1 MGLKNETEI
10 LLDKAEKAFESSWNV
25 LLKMKRQN
33 LSGEDAI
40 SLLEFQSHLAKILFA
55 IEKCRNKII
64 QEEKR
69 LVKNKNRY
77 KNQWFVQRLKSL
89 GNCKKSLELVT
100 NIGKAIGD
108 SFAYWFYRWDL
119 DLLEE
124 HKKHQIIR
132 NFPTGIGGIGE
143 IEFTEKIKHLQNKLV
158 IYHGTTN
165 ILRIGDIS
173 LFDLETLQIVAL
185 GELKT
190 KKVGKNQIS
199 IDLII
204 TSPKTRD
211 VFEVKNIKK
220 AEPIDYI
227 DKARLER
234 QLNSISKALNIYNPI
249 KDDNRLK
256 LQKDL
261 HDKFNTKPVV
271 ELYGISNRKKLSSI
285 KVSDGLIFTGIKNNS
300 KSFINKFLVDRK
312 YSTKEGDY
320 DQIIEVVKQTMKE
333 NSLNNGIILN
343 ELLYNKNNDIFYASG
358 ASPLFWLPVSDHI
371 LKDIY
376 FKSFFVVI
384 LFNPVHLIDKLVEK
398 GVHVISKYY
407 NMDDTFKPN
416 RNGQIRIERFD
427 SFIPYITYH
436 LQTEESIIDSIEVVQ
451 NEIKEKNIKHN
462 MRFDFKIQQMMLD
475 NYKKPN
481 R

>member
-10 LLDKAEKAFESSWNV
+10 LLDKAEKVFESSWNV
-25 LLKMKRQN
+25 LIKMKRQN
-33 LSGEDAI
+33 LNGEETI
-40 SLLEFQSHLAKILFA
+40 SLIKFQSHLANILFS

-69 LVKNKNRY
+69 LVKNKNCY
-77 KNQWFVQRLKSL
+77 KNKWFVQRLKSL

-100 NIGKAIGD
+100 SIGKAIGD

-119 DLLEE
+119 ELLEE
-124 HKKHQIIR
+124 HKKHQIIK

-143 IEFTEKIKHLQNKLV
+143 IEFTEKIKHLDNKLV

-190 KKVGKNQIS
+190 KKIGKNRIS
-199 IDLII
+199 IDLIL

-211 VFEVKNIKK
+211 VFEVKNIRK
-220 AEPIDYI
+220 AEPIDYF
-227 DKARLER
+227 DNARLER
-234 QLNSISKALNIYNPI
+234 QLKAISKALNIYNPV
-249 KDDNRLK
+249 KDDKRLNIK
-256 LQKDL
+256 KDL
-261 HDKFNTKPVV
+261 LDKFNTKEIE

-285 KVSDGLIFTGIKNNS
+285 KVSNGLIFTGIKNNS

-312 YSTKEGDY
+312 YSTTEDDN
-320 DQIIEVVKQTMKE
+320 DQIIEVVKQTIKDK
-333 NSLNNGIILN
+333 SSNNGIILN
-343 ELLYNKNNDIFYASG
+343 ELLYNKNNEIFSASG
-358 ASPLFWLPVSDHI
+358 AAPLFWLPVVDHI

-384 LFNPVHLIDKLVEK
+384 LFNPVHLIDKLIEK
-398 GVHVISKYY
+398 GIHLKSKYY
-407 NMDDTFKPN
+407 HSDESFKPDKK
-416 RNGQIRIERFD
+416 GQIRVERFD
-427 SFIPYITYH
+427 SFIPYITHH
-436 LQTEESIIDSIEVVQ
+436 LQTEKSIIETIEVVQ
-451 NEIKEKNIKHN
+451 NEIKEKKIKHN
-462 MRFDFKIQQMMLD
+462 MRFDFKIQQVILD